1 MTIASGSRSGRIEKD
16 ERKSTLDGKEH
27 QVMSIKA
34 KIEALLYVTDK
45 PVKAPAVAKMLGEDV
60 QSVRQAILELI
71 HDYETRSGALEIA
84 DEDGYILQVK
94 DEYASV
100 IEEFSPIEMPLGV
113 IRTLSAIAIK
123 QPISQSEIIR
133 IRGASAY
140 DHIKDLVSRQLVS
153 KREEGGRSPV
163 LSTTKRFQE
172 YFKLSKDGKSLR
184 QYLRRQAKKLEQ
196 QDTGDGQNNEPL
208 VQQLPLNYDLLRADD
223 ITDGAGNALWE
234 TVVENAD
241 AVVLPESINQGVS
254 TNQDMEQL
262 PGSEQPEQVAQG
274 PDMEQD
280 AEQLPDLEPSLSA
293 DAGIGLDVGLSETTS
308 VSL

>member
-1 MTIASGSRSGRIEKD
+1 
-16 ERKSTLDGKEH
+16 
-27 QVMSIKA
+27 MSIKA

-45 PVKAPAVAKMLGEDV
+45 PVKAPALAKMLGEDV
-60 QSVRQAILELI
+60 QTVRQALLELI
-71 HDYETRSGALEIA
+71 HEYETRAGALEIA

-100 IEEFSPIEMPLGV
+100 VEEFSPIEMPLGV

-140 DHIKDLVSRQLVS
+140 DHIKDLVSRQLVA
-153 KREEGGRSPV
+153 KKEEGGRSPT

-196 QDTGDGQNNEPL
+196 QGDGESNEPL
-208 VQQLPLNYDLLRADD
+208 VQQLPLNYDLLGDAASNTAEFSWPTMDESAGIFAAGEQQAEQPSTDPED
-223 ITDGAGNALWE
+223 IKSEAEITEA
-234 TVVENAD
+234 VVEPEE
-241 AVVLPESINQGVS
+241 VLV
-254 TNQDMEQL
+254 
-262 PGSEQPEQVAQG
+262 EQPADPEVEQ
-274 PDMEQD
+274 P
-280 AEQLPDLEPSLSA
+280 
-293 DAGIGLDVGLSETTS
+293 AGIDAAIPAIMKQEAGQPNNLSPDPNIGMDMGLGEPTNAGL
-308 VSL
+308 